1 MLQGEL
7 YTFPLTDLI
16 QWLAFTRRTGQ
27 LSLVQAPAPA
37 QAEVVSAGRAVAP
50 ATPSPKPRAYVEVY
64 FLEGRL
70 AGAYA
75 GGRGTATNGQE
86 LRGLL
91 TALLKWRLGRFTF
104 SPNEMPAWARAVTQP
119 FAAEPLLRA
128 ATAAYESKQP
138 VDAAFQLES
147 GAPGG
152 GEAGSF
158 TLAEHLRLY
167 AVSRI
172 LKGDFTI
179 PALPDLAVR
188 VLELTSD
195 ENFSLRTLGELVI
208 KDQAV
213 AAQVLRFANSP
224 LFGYTHRVDSLEQ
237 AVKRIGAGQVVNIVL
252 AAAIQTQR
260 RPRDRFAEE
269 KNLLWKQSS
278 AAAFIARTLAEKV
291 ELKGS
296 LAFTCALLMDFG
308 TTVLYSI
315 FQDLLERRSISN
327 SIPPQAVEAVIWEHH
342 PRIGRAVGER
352 WRLPHIVIEAMAHHH
367 ALEENYSGIPYV
379 GVTALADYLATLA
392 IHTPRVD
399 LKPALERFSPALLV
413 NHPAGRLIR
422 LNAQQAAD
430 VLLEI
435 PQNLRQSQEFVL
447 N

>member
-7 YTFPLTDLI
+7 YTFPLMDLI

-27 LSLVQAPAPA
+27 LSLAQAPAPA
-37 QAEVVSAGRAVAP
+37 QVGGVSAGVALA
-50 ATPSPKPRAYVEVY
+50 ATPSPAPRLYVEIY

-70 AGAYA
+70 TGAFL
-75 GGRGTATNGQE
+75 GGRGAAVDGQQ
-86 LRGLL
+86 LRAVL
-91 TALLKWRLGRFTF
+91 ALVMNWRLGRFTF
-104 SPNEMPAWARAVTQP
+104 CPDEMPAWARSVPHP

-128 ATAAYESKQP
+128 AQTAAEAKRP
-138 VDAAFQLES
+138 LDAACLFEREQQGS
-147 GAPGG
+147 GH
-152 GEAGSF
+152 SDTF

-195 ENFSLRTLGELVI
+195 ENFSLRALGDLVI

-213 AAQVLRFANSP
+213 AAQVLRYANSP

-260 RPRDRFAEE
+260 QPQERFADE
-269 KNLLWKQSS
+269 KNLLWKHSS
-278 AAAFIARTLAEKV
+278 AAAFIARTIAEKV

-296 LAFTCALLMDFG
+296 LAFTCGLLMDFG

-315 FQDLLERRSISN
+315 FQDLLQRRAIART
-327 SIPPQAVEAVIWEHH
+327 IPPQLIESVVWEHH
-342 PRIGRAVGER
+342 MRIGRVVGER
-352 WRLPHIVIEAMAHHH
+352 WRLPHVVIEAMAYHH
-367 ALEENYSGIPYV
+367 ALEQNYGGIPYV
-379 GVTALADYLATLA
+379 GVAALADYLATLA
-392 IHTPRVD
+392 IHTPRID
-399 LKPALERFSPALLV
+399 LKPALERFSASLLV
-413 NHPAGRLIR
+413 NHPAGKLIR
-422 LNAQQAAD
+422 LNAQQAVE

-435 PQNLRQSQEFVL
+435 PQNLRQSQEFAF